1 MANPSFDDI
10 RAILKDVAAMQKA
23 NEATQKAN
31 EAKQIE
37 HEAKQREHE
46 AKQREHEIKQKASEA
61 KSEAEYQKVLATI
74 ASVGKQLGSISSNLG
89 SVTEEF
95 FYNSLNANPTFGGIK
110 FDRVTP
116 NLIVGTKKRQ
126 SEFDIVLTNGNS
138 IAIVEIKH
146 KAHVN
151 DLDQVEAQIKRY
163 RELCPE
169 YINFDIYGGIAGFSV
184 PPDVV
189 KAAHERGLFVLKRK
203 GEILTAD
210 AKGMRAF

>member
-1 MANPSFDDI
+1 
-10 RAILKDVAAMQKA
+10 
-23 NEATQKAN
+23 
-31 EAKQIE
+31 
-37 HEAKQREHE
+37 
-46 AKQREHEIKQKASEA
+46 
-61 KSEAEYQKVLATI
+61 
-74 ASVGKQLGSISSNLG
+74 
-89 SVTEEF
+89 
-95 FYNSLNANPTFGGIK
+95 LNANPTFGGIK

-126 SEFDIVLTNGNS
+126 FEFDIVLTNVS
-138 IAIVEIKH
+138 SVAIVEIKH
-146 KAHVN
+146 KAHIN

-169 YINFDIYGGIAGFSV
+169 YKNFNIYGGIAGFSV

-203 GEILTAD
+203 GEVLTAD